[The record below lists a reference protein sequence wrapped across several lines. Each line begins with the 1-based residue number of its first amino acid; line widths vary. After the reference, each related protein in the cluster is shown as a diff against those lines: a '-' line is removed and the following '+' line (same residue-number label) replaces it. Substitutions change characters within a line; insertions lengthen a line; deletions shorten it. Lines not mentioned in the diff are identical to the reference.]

1 MTATRTPAHPRL
13 VVLLIDSSPASLEV
27 VVEGVAQLR
36 TRSWQTRD
44 CRRGY
49 FLLGL
54 VPLQPELG
62 RARIVL
68 FLQILSFLLRFYS
81 SAPQPC
87 KNSKKEAFVRPKIC
101 SRVRIAQTTVLLT
114 LIITFLLSN
123 IFYYS
128 QDGIYL
134 WSSANHFT
142 SSINSSIALLI

>member
-27 VVEGVAQLR
+27 VVEEAAQLR

-81 SAPQPC
+81 SAHQPC

-101 SRVRIAQTTVLLT
+101 SRVRIAQTTVLPT
-114 LIITFLLSN
+114 LIITFVIKHLL
-123 IFYYS
+123 
-128 QDGIYL
+128 L
-134 WSSANHFT
+134 FT
-142 SSINSSIALLI
+142 RWDLFMVK